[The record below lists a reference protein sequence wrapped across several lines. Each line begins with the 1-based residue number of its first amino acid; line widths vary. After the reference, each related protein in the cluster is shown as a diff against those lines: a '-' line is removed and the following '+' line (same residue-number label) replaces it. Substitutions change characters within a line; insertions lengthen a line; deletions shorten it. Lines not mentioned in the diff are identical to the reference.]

1 MCNQK
6 HTLYEHINA
15 HERTGGNMESNA
27 KDIVQ
32 KVQEIKKSKNIKYQ
46 DILDAMTENGVPAL
60 SLSTLRRVFTCD
72 SETQATRF
80 NFEETLLPILDAI
93 KRIDGTTDDSPAE
106 ENKALRIIIDLQD
119 KELDRKDALIKRLID
134 RLDQKD
140 EIIKKLLEKCL

>member
-1 MCNQK
+1 MD
-6 HTLYEHINA
+6 
-15 HERTGGNMESNA
+15 SNA
-27 KDIVQ
+27 KDIVKQ
-32 KVQEIKKSKNIKYQ
+32 VQEIKKAKNIKYQ
-46 DILDAMTENGVPAL
+46 EILDAMTENGVPAL

-93 KRIDGTTDDSPAE
+93 KRIDGTTDDSPTE

>member
-1 MCNQK
+1 
-6 HTLYEHINA
+6 
-15 HERTGGNMESNA
+15 MESA
-27 KDIVQ
+27 EIVRE
-32 KVQEIKKSKNIKYQ
+32 VQNIKQARKITYQ
-46 DILDAMTENGVPAL
+46 EILDAMTENGVPAL

-72 SETQATRF
+72 AEQARKF
-80 NFEETLLPILDAI
+80 NYEETLIPIRDAI
-93 KRIDGTTDDSPAE
+93 KRIDGTSDDYPDE

>member
-1 MCNQK
+1 
-6 HTLYEHINA
+6 
-15 HERTGGNMESNA
+15 MESNA

-106 ENKALRIIIDLQD
+106 ENKALRIIIDLQN

>member
-1 MCNQK
+1 MD
-6 HTLYEHINA
+6 
-15 HERTGGNMESNA
+15 SNA
-27 KDIVQ
+27 KDIVKQ
-32 KVQEIKKSKNIKYQ
+32 VQEIKKAKNIKYQ
-46 DILDAMTENGVPAL
+46 EILDAMTENGVPAL

-93 KRIDGTTDDSPAE
+93 KRIDGTTDDSPVE

>member
-1 MCNQK
+1 
-6 HTLYEHINA
+6 
-15 HERTGGNMESNA
+15 MESTE
-27 KDIVQ
+27 IVKQ
-32 KVQEIKKSKNIKYQ
+32 VQTIKQEKRITYQ
-46 DILDAMTENGVPAL
+46 EILDAMTENGVPVL

-72 SETQATRF
+72 AETQATRF

-93 KRIDGTTDDSPAE
+93 KRIDDTTDDSPAE
-106 ENKALRIIIDLQD
+106 ENKALRIIIDLQN

>member
-1 MCNQK
+1 
-6 HTLYEHINA
+6 
-15 HERTGGNMESNA
+15 MESTEIVRQVQTIKQA
-27 KDIVQ
+27 K
-32 KVQEIKKSKNIKYQ
+32 KLTYQE
-46 DILDAMTENGVPAL
+46 ILDAMTENGVPAL

-72 SETQATRF
+72 AEQARKF
-80 NFEETLLPILDAI
+80 NYEETLIPILDAV
-93 KRIDGTTDDSPAE
+93 KRIDGTSDDSPVE